1 MPAPAAADTAYEKL
15 VAISREAGLLGSVD
29 GLLGWDQETM
39 MPTGGAEHRARQL
52 ALLARLR
59 HERLASPELGS
70 LLADCEWSIDLAAD
84 TVEAAN
90 VRALRHDH
98 DRAVRLPAS
107 LVEEIAATASTAQH
121 AWAKAREA
129 SDFGSFRP
137 WLEKTVDLCR
147 QKAACYGW
155 ADDGEPWDALAED
168 YEPGC
173 TAAGVAEVFGPLR
186 DQLRTLLEEIAAAPT
201 RPSGRLDEIELP
213 QAAQMAFCREIAA
226 AIGFDFSRGRLDT
239 STHPF
244 CGGSHCD
251 DVRLTTRFHPAM
263 VTDAL
268 SSTMHECGHGMY
280 EQGLLYEHVG
290 TPCGESVSLGIHESQ
305 SRLWENQVG
314 RSESFWR
321 WAAPRLRP
329 HFGSAVDGIDA
340 RAAYESANRVAP
352 GLIRVEADEATY
364 NMHVM
369 IRFEL
374 ERSLLAGN
382 LAVADLPEAWNE
394 MYREFLGVEVP
405 DDRRGCLQDIH
416 WSMGALGY
424 FPTYTLGNLYSAQFF
439 EAACDAIPGLVEGFA
454 EGQFA
459 PLLAWLREQ
468 IHRHGRRSRPGQL
481 CEQVTGRPLSAE
493 PLMRHLEAKFRP
505 LHGL

>member
-1 MPAPAAADTAYEKL
+1 MSTHAAPYERL
-15 VAISREAGLLGSVD
+15 LTISREAGLLGSVE

-39 MPTGGAEHRARQL
+39 MPPGGGVHRARQL

-59 HERLASPELGS
+59 HERLAAPEVGE
-70 LLADCEWSIDLAAD
+70 LLAECEQTMDLTAD
-84 TVEAAN
+84 TIEAAN
-90 VRALRHDH
+90 VRLLRHDH

-121 AWAKAREA
+121 AWAEARAE
-129 SDFGSFRP
+129 SDFPRFRP

-155 ADDGEPWDALAED
+155 AEGGEPWDALAED

-173 TAAGVAEVFGPLR
+173 TAAAVAEVFGPLR
-186 DQLRTLLEEIAAAPT
+186 TRLRGLLEEISGGPA
-201 RPSGRLDEIELP
+201 RPSGQLDEIELP
-213 QAAQMAFCREIAA
+213 ESAQMAFSREIAA

-263 VTDAL
+263 VTDAM
-268 SSTMHECGHGMY
+268 SSTMHEAGHGMY
-280 EQGLLYEHVG
+280 EQGLQYEHAG
-290 TPCGESVSLGIHESQ
+290 TPCGESASLGIHESQ
-305 SRLWENQVG
+305 SRMWENQVG
-314 RSESFWR
+314 RSAAFWR
-321 WAAPRLRP
+321 WAAPRLKA

-340 RAAYESANRVAP
+340 HAAYESANRVAP

-369 IRFEL
+369 IRFAL
-374 ERSLLAGN
+374 ERDLLTGE
-382 LAVADLPEAWNE
+382 LPVADLPHAWNS
-394 MYREFLGVEVP
+394 MYRDELGVEVP

-424 FPTYTLGNLYSAQFF
+424 FPTYTLGNLYSAQLF
-439 EAACDAIPGLVEGFA
+439 EAACDATPGLVEGFA
-454 EGQFA
+454 AGTFS

-468 IHRHGRRSRPGQL
+468 IHRHGRRYSPADL
-481 CEQVTGRPLSAE
+481 CARATGRPLSAD
-493 PLMRHLEAKFRP
+493 PLLRHLEAKFRP
-505 LHGL
+505 LYGI

>member
-1 MPAPAAADTAYEKL
+1 MSTPDAAAYDRLLAR
-15 VAISREAGLLGSVD
+15 SREAGLLGSVE

-39 MPTGGAEHRARQL
+39 MPAGGAEHRAQQL
-52 ALLARLR
+52 ALIARLR
-59 HERLASPELGS
+59 HERLASPEMGKLLGECEAS
-70 LLADCEWSIDLAAD
+70 LDTTAD
-84 TVEAAN
+84 TIEAAN

-98 DRAVRLPAS
+98 DRAVRLPAA
-107 LVEEIAATASTAQH
+107 LVAEIAATASTAQH
-121 AWAKAREA
+121 EWAEARTA
-129 SDFGSFRP
+129 SDFSRFRP

-155 ADDGEPWDALAED
+155 AEGGEPWDALAED

-186 DQLRTLLEEIAAAPT
+186 DRLRRLLEEIAAAAT

-213 QAAQMAFCREIAA
+213 GPEQMALCREVAA
-226 AIGFDFSRGRLDT
+226 ALGFDFTRGRLDV

-263 VTDAL
+263 LTDAI
-268 SSTMHECGHGMY
+268 SSTMHEAGHGMY
-280 EQGLLYEHVG
+280 EQGLLYAHVG

-305 SRLWENQVG
+305 SRMWENQVG
-314 RSESFWR
+314 RSEAFWR
-321 WAAPRLRP
+321 WAAPRLAA
-329 HFGSAVDGIDA
+329 HFGAAVAGIDA
-340 RAAYESANRVAP
+340 RAACESANRVAP

-374 ERSLLAGN
+374 ERALLTGD
-382 LAVADLPEAWNE
+382 LAPAELPEAWNTA
-394 MYREFLGVEVP
+394 YREFLGVDVP

-424 FPTYTLGNLYSAQFF
+424 FPTYTLGNLYCAQFF
-439 EAACDAIPGLVEGFA
+439 EAACDAIPDLVEGFA

-459 PLLAWLREQ
+459 PLLHWLREQ
-468 IHRHGRRSRPGQL
+468 IHRHGRRYSPSQL
-481 CEQVTGRPLSAE
+481 CLRVTGKPLSAD
-493 PLMRHLEAKFRP
+493 PLMRHLETKFRP
-505 LHGL
+505 LHGI

>member
-1 MPAPAAADTAYEKL
+1 MPAHPATAPAYDQL
-15 VAISREAGLLGSVD
+15 MAISREAGLLGSVD

-39 MPTGGAEHRARQL
+39 MPPGAAEHRAQQL

-59 HERLASPELGS
+59 HERLASPAVGD
-70 LLADCEWSIDLAAD
+70 LLAECEASIDQTAD
-84 TVEAAN
+84 TIEAAN
-90 VRALRHDH
+90 LQALRHDH

-121 AWAKAREA
+121 AWAEARTNNA
-129 SDFGSFRP
+129 FAQFRP
-137 WLEKTVDLCR
+137 WLEKTVELCR

-155 ADDGEPWDALAED
+155 AEGGEPWDALAED

-173 TAAGVAEVFGPLR
+173 TAAAVAEVFLPLR
-186 DQLRTLLEEIAAAPT
+186 DRLRTLLEEIASSPT
-201 RPSGRLDEIELP
+201 KPSGQLDAIDLP
-213 QAAQMAFCREIAA
+213 ETEQMGFCRDIAK
-226 AIGFDFSRGRLDT
+226 AIGFDFNRGRLDT

-263 VTDAL
+263 VTDAI
-268 SSTMHECGHGMY
+268 SSTMHEAGHGMY

-314 RSESFWR
+314 RSEAFWR
-321 WAAPRLRP
+321 WAAPRLAA
-329 HFGSAVDGIDA
+329 HFGTAVEGIDA

-374 ERSLLAGN
+374 ERALLTG
-382 LAVADLPEAWNE
+382 DLPVAGLPAAWNATS
-394 MYREFLGVEVP
+394 REYLGVEVP

-424 FPTYTLGNLYSAQFF
+424 FPTYTLGNLYAAQFF
-439 EAACDAIPGLVEGFA
+439 EAACAALPGLVEGFA
-454 EGQFA
+454 DGQFA

-468 IHRHGRRSRPGQL
+468 IHQHGRRYSPAEL
-481 CEQVTGRPLSAE
+481 CKRVTGKPLSPD
-493 PLMRHLEAKFRP
+493 PLMRHLSAKLRP
-505 LHGL
+505 LYDL